1 MGGASDTG
9 FLLYGFSSLMGGD
22 LSEMES
28 PDKSSLPQAVSG
40 RSLDHSES
48 NMTNSPLMLFL
59 TAVFCHIFEKVTKSA
74 GSP

>member
-40 RSLDHSES
+40 RCLDHSES

-59 TAVFCHIFEKVTKSA
+59 TAVFATYLKKVTKSA